1 MCKRGEACAIYG
13 VKRKV
18 YSVFV
23 GKGER
28 KRTLGKPRHRWVD
41 NITVGLK
48 YNSRAHP
55 GMIS

>member
-28 KRTLGKPRHRWVD
+28 KRTLGKPRHRWVG
-41 NITVGLK
+41 NITVDFK
-48 YNSRAHP
+48 YNGRAHP